1 MSLSPIGSA
10 VFDLLDHNNIFP
22 LKVGLPSNCRLS
34 KELITNVFR
43 QMICLV
49 HRPNKFL
56 AARDPLYT
64 VHSAQS
70 VQSKFHLLESSFGPI

>member
-1 MSLSPIGSA
+1 MLERKNT
-10 VFDLLDHNNIFP
+10 FNIST
-22 LKVGLPSNCRLS
+22 LKSGLPSNCRLS

-56 AARDPLYT
+56 AATDPLYT

-70 VQSKFHLLESSFGPI
+70 VQSKIHLLESSFGPV